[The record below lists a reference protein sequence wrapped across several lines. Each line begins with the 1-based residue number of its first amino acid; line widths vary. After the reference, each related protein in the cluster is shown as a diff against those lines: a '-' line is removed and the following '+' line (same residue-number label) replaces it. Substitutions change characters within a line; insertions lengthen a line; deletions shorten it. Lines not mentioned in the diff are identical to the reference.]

1 MVMKATFSGGVQVLK
16 EHCDRCGEYIRDI
29 HISEVTT
36 KKENDPRSI
45 TILDAAGTASILKTP
60 LDKLAAVSSSFIS
73 RNLLSGN
80 EAFQARTTKK
90 LAHGWRP
97 QMMCTESIDIV
108 SGVTQSYCGNTTLPT
123 FKTAVLNDTII
134 GNDFT
139 NAIEYLDVSGSKV
152 GVDRF
157 GVIVRLKSAKELPEA
172 DASIV
177 YKGPFQTNWWKT
189 FATAAERAQ
198 YTSDAQ
204 SCSTLISTYGQAAV
218 DDMTVVSN
226 FGNKRAWNTYMT
238 NNC

>member
-1 MVMKATFSGGVQVLK
+1 MSVRFTSDGTQEIK
-16 EHCDRCGEYIRDI
+16 EHCDRCGEYIRDL
-29 HISEVTT
+29 HISDISTRHEY
-36 KKENDPRSI
+36 DLR
-45 TILDAAGTASILKTP
+45 TIVIVDAAGDDKTLKP
-60 LDKLAAVSSSFIS
+60 PSEKLMEISASFIS
-73 RNLLSGN
+73 RNLLTPH

-97 QMMCTESIDIV
+97 QMMCSESIDIV
-108 SGVTQSYCGNTTLPT
+108 SGVTQSYCGNTSLNT
-123 FKTAVLNDTII
+123 FKTTVLNDTTI

-139 NAIEYLDVSGSKV
+139 NASEFTDVSGSKV

-172 DASIV
+172 DSAVI
-177 YKGPFQTNWWKT
+177 YKGPFQTTWWRVHT
-189 FATAAERAQ
+189 TVAQQAQ

-204 SCSTLISTYGQAAV
+204 ACSTLISTYGQAAV

-226 FGNKRAWNTYMT
+226 FASRRAWGTYFT

>member
-1 MVMKATFSGGVQVLK
+1 MIKAVFNSGQVLK
-16 EHCDRCGEYIRDI
+16 EYCDRCGEYVRSI
-29 HISEVTT
+29 HISEITT
-36 KKENDPRSI
+36 KPDNDSRTI
-45 TILDAAGTASILKTP
+45 TILDAFGTASILKTP
-60 LDKLAAVSSSFIS
+60 LDKLAAISSSFIS

-80 EAFQARTTKK
+80 EAFQARTTQK

-97 QMMCTESIDIV
+97 QMMCTESIDII
-108 SGVTQSYCGNTTLPT
+108 SGVTQSYCGNTTLPI
-123 FKTAVLNDTII
+123 FKTAVLNGTTI

-139 NAIEYLDVSGSKV
+139 NAGEFTDASGSKV